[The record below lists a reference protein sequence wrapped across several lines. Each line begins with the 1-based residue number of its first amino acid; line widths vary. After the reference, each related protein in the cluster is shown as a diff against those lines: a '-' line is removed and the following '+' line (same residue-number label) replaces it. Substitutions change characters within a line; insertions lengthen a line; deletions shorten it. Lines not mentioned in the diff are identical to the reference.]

1 MGCRYGFVKTGR
13 MSPNYKSINGVQDI
27 LRPVTNRY
35 MTAWRSSKTAVDASR
50 GECYNPCMFLGPA
63 EPSAQVERI
72 LRSETLR
79 ASGVLQ
85 RLLRYLADK
94 AFSGEADQLKEYTI
108 GIDAFGKPPSYDPRQ
123 DAIVRLQVGRLRQK
137 LGEYYRT
144 EGKDD
149 PVVLDLPKG
158 RFKLK
163 WEVRPAETET
173 AVSRVIAVQQHK
185 PEATHLWRRV
195 ALALGFASLI
205 LASWSAYS
213 ATQLW
218 RIRHSSPGSPAWT
231 SDLEQLWR
239 PFLVSNR
246 PLIVA
251 IADPLFIGLQGTDV
265 YFRKISLRRPEDA
278 ARSPEV
284 SALQKLLGNPSIQP
298 TFNFTPTGEM
308 ISSFLVAKLLGTR
321 RQDISLARSSQV
333 PLQELAAN
341 NVILIG
347 PEVVFNQKLPGMQFE
362 PALDQVPAGIRNLQ
376 PRSGEPSLFADKP
389 AGAEPN
395 DGEVYALISHAP
407 GPLGNTNIQSF
418 TSNRT
423 WGRAGAIQ
431 AFTDPLLARTLVN
444 KLRRPSGEIPRY
456 YQVVLRVKF
465 RDGVPTDIAYVLHRD
480 LTPL

>member
-1 MGCRYGFVKTGR
+1 
-13 MSPNYKSINGVQDI
+13 
-27 LRPVTNRY
+27 
-35 MTAWRSSKTAVDASR
+35 
-50 GECYNPCMFLGPA
+50 MFLGTA

-79 ASGVLQ
+79 SSGVLQ

-94 AFSGEADQLKEYTI
+94 AFAGEADQLKEYTI
-108 GIDAFGKPPSYDPRQ
+108 GVDAFGKPPSYDPRQ

-149 PVVLDLPKG
+149 PVILDLPKG

-163 WEVRPAETET
+163 WEVREAVAESPLMAAG
-173 AVSRVIAVQQHK
+173 AVTPKPLRAVHNWYR
-185 PEATHLWRRV
+185 AAVL
-195 ALALGFASLI
+195 LGIVL
-205 LASWSAYS
+205 LLLTSWSVYS
-213 ATQLW
+213 AVQLW
-218 RIRHSSPGSPAWT
+218 RIHHSQLESPAW
-231 SDLEQLWR
+231 SAELEQLWQ
-239 PFLVSNR
+239 PFLASTR
-246 PLIVA
+246 PLMVA
-251 IADPLFIGLQGTDV
+251 IADPLFFGLQGTDI

-278 ARSPEV
+278 KNSPEV
-284 SALQKLLGNPSIQP
+284 SALRKLSGNPNIQP
-298 TFNFTPTGEM
+298 TFNFAPTGEM

-333 PLQELAAN
+333 PLQELAEN
-341 NVILIG
+341 NLILIG

-362 PALDQVPAGIRNLQ
+362 PTLEQVPAGIRNLH
-376 PRSGEPSLFADKP
+376 PRSGEPALFADKP
-389 AGAEPN
+389 PGAAPN
-395 DGEVYALISHAP
+395 DGEVYALISLAP

-423 WGRAGAIQ
+423 WGREGAIQ
-431 AFTDPLLARTLVN
+431 AFTDPALARTIVN
-444 KLRRPSGEIPRY
+444 KLRRVSGEVPRY
-456 YQVVLRVKF
+456 YQVVLKVKF

>member
-1 MGCRYGFVKTGR
+1 
-13 MSPNYKSINGVQDI
+13 
-27 LRPVTNRY
+27 
-35 MTAWRSSKTAVDASR
+35 
-50 GECYNPCMFLGPA
+50 MFLGTA

-79 ASGVLQ
+79 SSGVLQ
-85 RLLRYLADK
+85 RLLRYLAEK
-94 AFSGEADQLKEYTI
+94 AFAGEADQLKEYTI

-163 WEVRPAETET
+163 WEMREKPAEIP
-173 AVSRVIAVQQHK
+173 VLPIVPGK
-185 PEATHLWRRV
+185 PETSPAAHWPRTPLLLGV
-195 ALALGFASLI
+195 ALLL
-205 LASWSAYS
+205 LTSWSVYS
-213 ATQLW
+213 AMQLW
-218 RIRHSSPGSPAWT
+218 RIHHSQTGTPAWT
-231 SDLEQLWR
+231 SDLEQLWH
-239 PFLVSNR
+239 PFLASNR

-251 IADPLFIGLQGTDV
+251 IADPLFFGLQGTDI

-278 ARSPEV
+278 VSSPEV
-284 SALQKLLGNPSIQP
+284 SALRKLLGNPSIQP
-298 TFNFTPTGEM
+298 TFNFAPTGEL

-333 PLQELAAN
+333 PLQELAEN

-362 PALDQVPAGIRNLQ
+362 PALEQVSAGIRNLHA
-376 PRSGEPSLFADKP
+376 RIGEPALFADKP
-389 AGAEPN
+389 PSAAPN

-423 WGRAGAIQ
+423 WGREGAIQ
-431 AFTDPLLARTLVN
+431 AFTDPALASTIVN
-444 KLRRPSGEIPRY
+444 KLRRASGELPRY

-465 RDGVPTDIAYVLHRD
+465 HDGVPTEIAYVLHRD